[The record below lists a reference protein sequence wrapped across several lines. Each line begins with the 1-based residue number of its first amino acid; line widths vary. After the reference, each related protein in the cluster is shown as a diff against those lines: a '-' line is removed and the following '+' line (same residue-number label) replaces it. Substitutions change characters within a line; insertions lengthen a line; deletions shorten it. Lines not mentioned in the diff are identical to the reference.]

1 MFRNRVYYRIK
12 PAIPRSLRLSI
23 RRWFAL
29 RQRARVQ
36 DIWPIAPGSQQ
47 PPQNW
52 AGWPGGKKF
61 ALVLTHDVESQYG
74 LDKCRQLMKLEK
86 GLDFRS
92 SFNFIPKGG
101 YEVPEQLRN
110 ELVRNGFEVGVH
122 DLRHDGKLYHTRAE
136 FSKNAALINEYL
148 RDWQAV
154 GFRSGFMLH
163 NLNWLHD
170 LNIEYDASTFDT
182 DPFEPQPDHR
192 NTIFPFWM
200 AAPSDSQNPRGGY
213 VEMPYTLPQDSTL
226 FLLFREKTPEV
237 WLRKLDWIAQHG
249 GMVLLN
255 THPDYINFENKR
267 SGREYPAAFY
277 LELLEYIRSKYKDQ
291 YWHASPRD
299 VASYVRAD
307 VRAAAAITKTAART
321 AIVNVQPV
329 ATKVWVDL
337 DNTPHV
343 PFFEPLMRE
352 FRARGYDVLCTA
364 RDAFQVCDLARQ
376 RGVEFQQVGRHSGK
390 NRIRKAFGLFYRA
403 LQLLPLALREKPA
416 IAISHG
422 SRAQII
428 ACKLLNIP
436 SVLIEDYEHA
446 DYPPSMRPRWEIV
459 PESIGDEGLCCA
471 PDHARRY
478 PGIKE
483 HVYVRNFRP
492 DAAVLTKL
500 GLKEQHLIVTVRPPA
515 TEAHYH
521 TDRGESLF
529 FEMMSFLLN
538 DPRVRIVL
546 MPRNGKQA
554 DWIRQNKPGWFSNSR
569 VVIPNGP
576 MDGLNVIF
584 HSDLVVSGG
593 GTMNREAAA
602 LGVPAYSI
610 LAGKVGAVDRALER
624 SGQLT
629 MVTSAKD
636 FVQKIKLVR
645 RPRPLKLPSCGAGAF
660 ESIMTHLEE
669 ILSLEHTVKSI
680 RRVLPAGAP
689 SAEPSAVRAAS

>member
-12 PAIPRSLRLSI
+12 PAIPRAIRLSV
-23 RRWFAL
+23 RRWLAL
-29 RQRARVQ
+29 RKRGRVE
-36 DIWPIAPGSQQ
+36 DIWPIAPGSEQ

-52 AGWPGGKKF
+52 EGWPGGKKF
-61 ALVLTHDVESQYG
+61 ALVLTHDVESQFG
-74 LDKCRQLMKLEK
+74 VDKCRQLMRLEK
-86 GLDFRS
+86 SLGFHS
-92 SFNFIPKGG
+92 SFNFIPRGG

-122 DLRHDGKLYHTRAE
+122 DLRHDGKLYRTRGD
-136 FSKNAALINEYL
+136 FSKNAALINQYL
-148 RDWQAV
+148 KEWGAV

-200 AAPSDSQNPRGGY
+200 PAPADSKNPRGGY
-213 VEMPYTLPQDSTL
+213 VELPYTLPQDSTM
-226 FLLFREKTPEV
+226 FLLFRDKGPEL
-237 WLRKLDWIAQHG
+237 WKRKLDWLAQHG

-255 THPDYINFENKR
+255 THPDYINFQNK
-267 SGREYPAAFY
+267 SSLGEYPAAFY
-277 LELLEYIRSKYKDQ
+277 QELLEYIRAKYDGQ
-291 YWHASPRD
+291 FWHVAPRE
-299 VASYVRAD
+299 VASHFRATVRTAP
-307 VRAAAAITKTAART
+307 AITEATAMNTDAVR
-321 AIVNVQPV
+321 P
-329 ATKVWVDL
+329 KVWIDL

-343 PFFEPLMRE
+343 PFFEPIMRE

-376 RGVEFQQVGRHSGK
+376 RGVEFHQVGRHSGK
-390 NRIRKAFGLFYRA
+390 NRMRKAFGLFYRA
-403 LQLLPLALREKPA
+403 MQLLPWALREKPVL
-416 IAISHG
+416 AISHG

-478 PGIKE
+478 PGLKE

-492 DAAVLTKL
+492 DAAVLAQL

-521 TDRGESLF
+521 TERGESLF
-529 FEMMSFLLN
+529 FELMNFLLN
-538 DPRVRIVL
+538 DPRVRIIL
-546 MPRNGKQA
+546 MPRNAKQA

-569 VVIPNGP
+569 VVIPAGP

-610 LAGKVGAVDRALER
+610 LAGKVGAVDRALEKR
-624 SGQLT
+624 GQLI
-629 MVTSAKD
+629 MVTSSKD
-636 FVQKIKLVR
+636 FVQKIRLVR
-645 RPRPLKLPSCGAGAF
+645 RPRPLTLPTNATGAF
-660 ESIMTHLEE
+660 ESIMTHIEE
-669 ILSLEHTVKSI
+669 ILSLEYAVKSI
-680 RRVLPAGAP
+680 RTALPSVAP
-689 SAEPSAVRAAS
+689 ATPRGEVSATS

>member
-12 PAIPRSLRLSI
+12 PAIPRTLRLSI
-23 RRWFAL
+23 RRWFAV
-29 RQRARVQ
+29 RKRARVQ
-36 DIWPIAPGSQQ
+36 DIWPIAPGSEQ

-74 LDKCRQLMKLEK
+74 LDKCRQLMRLEK
-86 GLDFRS
+86 NLGFHS
-92 SFNFIPKGG
+92 SFNFIPRGG
-101 YEVPEQLRN
+101 YEVPEQLRK
-110 ELVRNGFEVGVH
+110 ELERNGFEVGVH
-122 DLRHDGKLYHTRAE
+122 DLRHDGKLYRTRAD

-148 RDWQAV
+148 RDWEAV

-192 NTIFPFWM
+192 NTIFPFWID
-200 AAPSDSQNPRGGY
+200 APSGSANARGGY

-237 WLRKLDWIAQHG
+237 WLRKVDWIVKNG

-255 THPDYINFENKR
+255 THPDYINFQNET
-267 SGREYPAAFY
+267 SGREYPAALY
-277 LELLEYIRSKYKDQ
+277 QELLEYIRAKYDGQ
-291 YWHASPRD
+291 FWHASPRE
-299 VASYVRAD
+299 VANCVRAK
-307 VRAAAAITKTAART
+307 APTADRSSSGTPGVKEVAR
-321 AIVNVQPV
+321 
-329 ATKVWVDL
+329 TKVWVDL

-343 PFFEPLMRE
+343 PFFEPIMEE
-352 FRARGYDVLCTA
+352 FRARGYDVMCTA

-376 RGVEFQQVGRHSGK
+376 RGVEFQQIGRHTGK
-390 NRIRKAFGLFYRA
+390 NRIRKAIGLFYRA
-403 LQLLPLALREKPA
+403 LQLFPLALREKPDL
-416 IAISHG
+416 AISHG

-436 SVLIEDYEHA
+436 TVLIEDYEHA
-446 DYPPSMRPRWEIV
+446 DYPPTMRPRWEIV
-459 PESIGDEGLCCA
+459 PDTIDDTGLCCD
-471 PDHARRY
+471 PDRARRY
-478 PGIKE
+478 PGLKE

-492 DAAVLTKL
+492 DASVLSQL
-500 GLKEQHLIVTVRPPA
+500 GLKDQHLIVTVRPPA

-521 TDRGESLF
+521 NERGESLF
-529 FEMMSFLLN
+529 FEMMAFLLN

-554 DWIRQNKPGWFSNSR
+554 NWIRQNKPSWFSNSR
-569 VVIPNGP
+569 VVIPAGP

-624 SGQLT
+624 NGQLT
-629 MVTSAKD
+629 LVTSPKD

-645 RPRPLKLPSCGAGAF
+645 RPRPLKIPPCANAAF
-660 ESIMTHLEE
+660 DSIMAHIEE
-669 ILSLEHTVKSI
+669 ILSLEHAVKSN
-680 RRVLPAGAP
+680 RRTVPLPTSTQP
-689 SAEPSAVRAAS
+689 SGVRVAS

>member
-1 MFRNRVYYRIK
+1 MFRNRVYYGIK
-12 PAIPRSLRLSI
+12 PAIPRPLRLSI

-29 RQRARVQ
+29 RKRARVQ

-47 PPQNW
+47 PPRNW
-52 AGWPGGKKF
+52 TGWPGGKKF

-74 LDKCRQLMKLEK
+74 LDKCRQLMRLEK
-86 GLDFRS
+86 SLGFHS
-92 SFNFIPKGG
+92 SFNFIPQGG
-101 YEVPEQLRN
+101 YEVPEQLRK

-122 DLRHDGKLYHTRAE
+122 DLHHDGKLYRTRGE
-136 FSKNAALINEYL
+136 FSKHAALINEYL
-148 RDWQAV
+148 REWEAV

-192 NTIFPFWM
+192 NTIFPFWIP
-200 AAPSDSQNPRGGY
+200 APSDSANARGGY
-213 VEMPYTLPQDSTL
+213 VEMPYTLAQDSTL
-226 FLLFREKTPEV
+226 FLLFREKTPEL

-255 THPDYINFENKR
+255 THPDYINFQNGS
-267 SGREYPAAFY
+267 SGNEYPAAMY
-277 LELLEYIRSKYKDQ
+277 QELLEYIRSKYQDQ
-291 YWHASPRD
+291 FWHASPRE
-299 VASYVRAD
+299 VASLVRAD
-307 VRAAAAITKTAART
+307 VSTPARSP
-321 AIVNVQPV
+321 VNAP
-329 ATKVWVDL
+329 AGSEPARPKVWIDL

-343 PFFEPLMRE
+343 PFFEPIMRE
-352 FRARGYDVLCTA
+352 FRARGYEVLCTA

-376 RGVEFQQVGRHSGK
+376 RGLEFHQVGRHSGK
-390 NRIRKAFGLFYRA
+390 NRIRKAVGLFYRA

-416 IAISHG
+416 LAISHG

-436 SVLIEDYEHA
+436 TVLIEDYEHA
-446 DYPPSMRPRWEIV
+446 DYPISMRPRWEIV
-459 PESIGDEGLCCA
+459 PESIDDAGLCCD

-478 PGIKE
+478 PGLKE
-483 HVYVRNFRP
+483 HVYVRNFQP
-492 DAAVLTKL
+492 DAAVLSQL
-500 GLKEQHLIVTVRPPA
+500 GLKDQHLIVTVRPPA

-521 TDRGESLF
+521 NERGESLF
-529 FEMMSFLLN
+529 FELMSFLLN

-546 MPRNGKQA
+546 MPRNGRQA

-569 VVIPNGP
+569 VVIPAGP

-610 LAGKVGAVDRALER
+610 LCGKVGAVDRALER
-624 SGQLT
+624 NGQLT
-629 MVTSAKD
+629 MVTSPKD
-636 FVQKIKLVR
+636 FMQKIKLVR
-645 RPRPLKLPSCGAGAF
+645 RPRPLKVPATTAGAF
-660 ESIMTHLEE
+660 ESIMAHIEE

-680 RRVLPAGAP
+680 RSALPASAPGARHGE
-689 SAEPSAVRAAS
+689 AGVAS